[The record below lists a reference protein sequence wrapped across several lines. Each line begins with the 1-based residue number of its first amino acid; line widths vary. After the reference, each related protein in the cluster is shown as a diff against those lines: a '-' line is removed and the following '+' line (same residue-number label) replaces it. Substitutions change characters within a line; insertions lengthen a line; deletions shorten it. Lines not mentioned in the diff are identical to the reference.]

1 MSDRFRMIFAVERKG
16 EKMSETCE
24 TCIWNDDGLCDMK
37 GYIVGDDTPACK
49 LHRPRKTEVL
59 REIERY
65 VKIRAE
71 NRS

>member
-1 MSDRFRMIFAVERKG
+1 
-16 EKMSETCE
+16 MSETCE

-37 GYIVGDDTPACK
+37 GYIVGDDTLACK

-65 VKIRAE
+65 VKINAE